1 MWAGPSRRFARTI
14 EMAYFEGHP
23 DEKAKRSLFKY
34 FFLILIVTLMLIF
47 FSVGSMAQ
55 WKEKLISMSLA
66 TTFIVMIISVVTMK
80 VNPMGWLQMF
90 NPGKF
95 QRMLSADKTIFN
107 SLEKLNDSHFVFY
120 DFNFELFHIEILV
133 ISPKGIFVIGRVLV
147 PDADAGNAEL
157 RVQDDILY
165 AGKRPL
171 MKKTATLWRISHLIH
186 IIINKGYQ
194 TEIMPQPMIVIP
206 NAESVAVDEFD
217 GISIVTADDLYR
229 HITSPSEVTPI
240 ETEMME
246 GFVRYIK
253 EKYC

>member
-1 MWAGPSRRFARTI
+1 
-14 EMAYFEGHP
+14 MAYFEGHP

-66 TTFIVMIISVVTMK
+66 TAFIVMIISVVTMK

-90 NPGKF
+90 NPGEF
-95 QRMLSADKTIFN
+95 RRILNADKTIFN
-107 SLEKLNDSHFVFY
+107 CLEKLNDSHFVFY

-133 ISPKGIFVIGRVLV
+133 LSPKGIFVIGRVLV
-147 PDADAGNAEL
+147 SDAETGGL
-157 RVQDDILY
+157 QVQDKILY

-171 MKKTATLWRISHLIH
+171 MKKTANLWRISHLIH

-194 TEIMPQPMIVIP
+194 TEIMPQPILVVS

-217 GISIVTADDLYR
+217 GIWIVTADDLYR
-229 HITSPSEVTPI
+229 HISSPGNVTPI
-240 ETEMME
+240 EPEMME